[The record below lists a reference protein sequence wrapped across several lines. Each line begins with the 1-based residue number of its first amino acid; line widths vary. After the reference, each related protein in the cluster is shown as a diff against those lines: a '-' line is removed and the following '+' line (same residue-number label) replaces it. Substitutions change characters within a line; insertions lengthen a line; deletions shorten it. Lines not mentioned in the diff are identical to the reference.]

1 MVILYNALKTI
12 HNRVFVFC
20 LKKEQN
26 LFLFEKPKKTDLKKQ
41 KNMRIFF

>member
-1 MVILYNALKTI
+1 MVILHDAIKTI
-12 HNRVFVFC
+12 QNSFFAIF